1 MPDACEKF
9 FRGQGAG
16 KSGGLIT
23 PLAAYRRWRHVAGHD
38 DLLLA
43 FIPAEASVSR
53 TGAVRVAFAFARP
66 VVGYRDFGIAHSFNG
81 GGEAIGLGRCS
92 AQVFAVIKQHD
103 VEG

>member
-9 FRGQGAG
+9 FRGQGVG

-23 PLAAYRRWRHVAGHD
+23 PLAAYRCWRYVAGHD
-38 DLLLA
+38 DLFLA

-66 VVGYRDFGIAHSFNG
+66 VVGYRDLGVTHALNS
-81 GGEAIGLGRCS
+81 GGESIGLCRCG
-92 AQVFAVIKQHD
+92 A
-103 VEG
+103 